1 MKDELKVKLLEPI
14 STDAGTYGGMKDFQW
29 GEVVEAVWMNDKR
42 KGVYVKGSEFI
53 RLGGC
58 TEAFKHGK
66 FKHAWGSFEI
76 VE

>member
-1 MKDELKVKLLEPI
+1 MKVKILEPT
-14 STDAGTYGGMKDFQW
+14 STDAGTYGGMKNFQW
-29 GEVVEAVWMNDKR
+29 EGVVDAEWMSDKK

-76 VE
+76 IEGEM